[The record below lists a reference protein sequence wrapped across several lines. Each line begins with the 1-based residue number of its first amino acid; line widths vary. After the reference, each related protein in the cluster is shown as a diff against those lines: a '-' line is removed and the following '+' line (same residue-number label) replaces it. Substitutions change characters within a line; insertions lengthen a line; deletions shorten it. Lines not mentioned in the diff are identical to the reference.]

1 MNWNM
6 ETINHHK
13 LPLLPPKEEIS
24 PPLKLITDAYH
35 ALGEL
40 KGRMFQDVIN
50 PTLIVGPLLNKEAVA
65 SSKIEGTQT
74 TVEEVLRYEAEEK
87 KQEDS
92 DIREVLNYRE
102 AIYQSVDFLKKK
114 PTGEHL
120 IKQLHKALL
129 TSVRGKEKDP
139 GHFRRTS
146 VHLGKPGSTAEEAF
160 YVPPKPDEIT
170 GLMKN
175 WIEFLHN
182 ENWDV
187 MIKVAITHYQ
197 FEAIHPFMDG
207 NGRVGRLLIPI
218 ILYEQ
223 NVIPYPYFYISEYF
237 EQHRDDYYEALR
249 LVDQKRDWN
258 SWIQFFLIAVRET
271 AIQIQKKVVS
281 MYELYSNVKE
291 QSMKMNSQY
300 AQLFVDLLFERPIIS
315 AREVIQRLDQPSRQ
329 TLYNLIDKFE
339 EEGIIDEITGHKRNK
354 VYAFGELLE
363 IIK

>member
-1 MNWNM
+1 MANIEHYN
-6 ETINHHK
+6 
-13 LPLLPPKEEIS
+13 LPLLPPKEEIQL
-24 PPLKLITDAYH
+24 PLKLITDAYH

-40 KGRMFQDVIN
+40 KGRMFRDVIN
-50 PTLIVGPLLNKEAVA
+50 PDLIVAPLLNKEAVA

-74 TVEEVLRYEAEEK
+74 TVEEVLRYEAQEK
-87 KQEDS
+87 KKEDP

-102 AIYQSVDFLKKK
+102 AIYQSIDFLEKK

-120 IKQLHKALL
+120 IKQLHKTLL
-129 TSVRGKEKDP
+129 TSVRGKERDP
-139 GHFRRTS
+139 GNFRRTS
-146 VHLGKPGSTAEEAF
+146 VHLGKPGSTANEAF
-160 YVPPKPDEIT
+160 YIPPKPDEII

-175 WIEFLHN
+175 WIEYLHS
-182 ENWDV
+182 EEQEF
-187 MIKVAITHYQ
+187 MIKVAIMHYQ

-237 EQHRDDYYEALR
+237 EQHRQEYYEALR
-249 LVDQKRDWN
+249 LVDRERDWN
-258 SWIQFFLIAVRET
+258 SWIRFFLIAVHQT
-271 AIQIQKKVVS
+271 AIQIQEKVVR
-281 MYELYSNVKE
+281 MYDLYSNVKE

-300 AQLFVDLLFERPIIS
+300 AQMVIDLIFERPIIS
-315 AREVIQRLDQPSRQ
+315 AKDVIRKLDQPSPQ

-339 EEGIIDEITGHKRNK
+339 EEGIIEEITGNKRNK
-354 VYAFGELLE
+354 LYAFGELLE

>member
-1 MNWNM
+1 MVNIEHYN
-6 ETINHHK
+6 
-13 LPLLPPKEEIS
+13 LPFLPPDEEIA

-40 KGRMFQDVIN
+40 KGRMFRDVIN
-50 PTLIVGPLLNKEAVA
+50 PSLIVAPLLNKEAVA

-74 TVEEVLRYEAEEK
+74 TVEEVLRYEAQEK
-87 KQEDS
+87 KKEDP

-102 AIYQSVDFLKKK
+102 AIYHSIDFLDKK

-120 IKQLHKALL
+120 VKLLHKVLL

-139 GHFRRTS
+139 GNFRRTF
-146 VHLGKPGSTAEEAF
+146 VHLGKPGSKADEVF
-160 YVPPKPDEIT
+160 YIPPKPSEIA

-182 ENWDV
+182 EDQDI

-237 EQHRDDYYEALR
+237 EQHRKDYYEALR
-249 LVDQKRDWN
+249 LVDCERDWN
-258 SWIQFFLIAVRET
+258 SWVRFFLIAVRET

-281 MYELYSNVKE
+281 MYELYSEVKG
-291 QSMKMNSQY
+291 QSVKMTSQY

-339 EEGIIDEITGHKRNK
+339 EEGIIDEITGNKRNK
-354 VYAFGELLE
+354 VYAFPGLLN